1 MAAVK
6 RSNTGGPQMLA
17 KRLPDDAPTGF
28 EFLKAANSQVGAAND
43 DATIDV
49 FPLPSYVGTMSP
61 LKTMPIMY
69 FCRGGVSDR
78 HWIAQRMRCIPEH
91 LKHFAAEQYERLYQN
106 GTGRE
111 QANRWL
117 DAVARKYRGGL

>member
-1 MAAVK
+1 MIRPIPENA
-6 RSNTGGPQMLA
+6 
-17 KRLPDDAPTGF
+17 PDGF
-28 EFLKAANSQVGAAND
+28 EFLKAANSSVGAAND

-49 FPLPSYVGTMSP
+49 FQLPSYVGTLSP

-78 HWIAQRMRCIPEH
+78 HCIAQLMRCIPEH
-91 LKHFAAEQYERLYQN
+91 LKHFAAEQYERIYWD
-106 GTGRE
+106 GSGRE

-117 DAVARKYRGGL
+117 DGVARKYRNGG